1 MAILFRELRY
11 GLRVLAKNPGFT
23 IVAVLTLALGI
34 GANTAIFSVVNSV
47 LLRPLPYPQPD
58 RIFQV
63 LKQYRTET
71 GDSISVPLFN
81 YWSQHTRVFEHFA
94 AYSGLPIGFNLAEQG
109 LPERVPGVRVTADFF
124 KVFGVNPG
132 LGRDFLSEE
141 DRPGGGRVVV
151 MSHGLWRSRFHSDP
165 NVIGKLISLDSQPFT
180 IVGVMP
186 EGFRFPSAYDFGS
199 GTDLWVPLQLPPDSR
214 DPANYLASMGRLK
227 LGVTREQ
234 AGAELGAL
242 TQQLRK
248 DLPESADSHEGATL
262 VALQER
268 LVGRVR
274 PLLLILLGAVSFVL
288 LIACVN
294 VANLL
299 LARSTERAKEIAVR
313 TALGAGRWRVIRQL
327 MVESVLLGLLGGAA
341 GLGVAYEGNQALVA
355 ISPVELSG
363 LGQTGLDG
371 RVLAFAFAVSLVTS
385 VLFGLAPALSVS
397 RTNLSDSLKEST
409 TRSTAG
415 GHRRR
420 LSGALVA
427 SETALS
433 LMLLVGAGLLLE
445 SFIKLAHVDPGFDPR
460 NVLTFET
467 TLAESKY
474 DALAPLSAFYR
485 QVLDRLG
492 ALPGV
497 ECAANVTN
505 LPTQPG
511 PDLPYTIEGRT
522 AGSSVGDSGDSQYR
536 LVSADY
542 FRAMRIPLIQGR
554 FFTDAD
560 TDSSAGV
567 VIINQT
573 MSRLLWPKENPVG
586 QTIIIGKSMGPEW
599 TDRPRQIVAVVGDV
613 KDSSLNEPPP
623 PEMFIPYT
631 QAPTRV
637 VALMARLI
645 PTRWVVRTRG
655 GGVSINALRQA
666 VLDSDPDEAI
676 ASVKSLEEVLA
687 GSIARWRFNMLLLG
701 IFAALALILA
711 TVGTYGVISYS
722 VSQRTHEIGIRIA
735 LGAGRA
741 SVLKMVIGQ
750 GMLLTLIGVGIGIG
764 GGLALTRFLAS
775 LLYGVKSTDPLTFI
789 AVSAVL
795 AGVSLVASYFPAR
808 RATKVDPV
816 VALRY
821 E

>member
-1 MAILFRELRY
+1 MSMLFRDLRY
-11 GLRVLAKNPGFT
+11 ALRVLAKNPGFT

-63 LKQYRTET
+63 LKQYRTDT

-81 YWSQHTRVFEHFA
+81 YWSQHNQVFDHFA

-109 LPERVPGVRVTADFF
+109 LPERVPGVRVTGEFF
-124 KVFGVNPG
+124 KVFGINPG
-132 LGRDFLSEE
+132 LGRDFLPEE

-151 MSHGLWRSRFHSDP
+151 ISHGLWQSRFHSDP
-165 NVIGKLISLDSQPFT
+165 NVTGKLISLDSQPFT

-186 EGFRFPSAYDFGS
+186 EGFRFPSAYDFGT
-199 GTDLWVPLQLPPDSR
+199 GTDLWVPLQLPLDSR
-214 DPANYLASMGRLK
+214 DPANYLASMGRLRQ
-227 LGVTREQ
+227 GVTREQ

-262 VALQER
+262 VPLQER

-299 LARSTERAKEIAVR
+299 LARSSARAKEIAIR

-341 GLGVAYEGNQALVA
+341 GLAVAFEGNRALVA
-355 ISPVELSG
+355 MSPVELPG
-363 LGQTGLDG
+363 LGAAGLDG
-371 RVLAFAFAVSLVTS
+371 RVLAFAFAVSLLTGI
-385 VLFGLAPALSVS
+385 LFGLAPALSIS
-397 RTNLSDSLKEST
+397 RTNLSDSLKESS

-415 GHRRR
+415 GHRRS

-433 LMLLVGAGLLLE
+433 LVLLVGAGLLLK

-474 DALAPLSAFYR
+474 STLEPLSVFYR
-485 QVLDRLG
+485 QVLDRLQ

-497 ECAANVTN
+497 ESTANITS

-511 PDLPYTIEGRT
+511 PDLTYTIEGR
-522 AGSSVGDSGDSQYR
+522 AAENSSGASGDSQYR
-536 LVSADY
+536 LISPEY

-560 TDSSAGV
+560 TNSSAGV

-573 MSRLLWPKENPVG
+573 MARKSWPDANPIG
-586 QTIIIGKSMGPEW
+586 QTITIAKDMGPEW
-599 TDRPRQIVAVVGDV
+599 TDRPRQVVAVVGDV

-623 PEMFIPYT
+623 PEMFIPYS
-631 QAPTRV
+631 QAPAHLI
-637 VALMARLI
+637 ALMVRVI

-655 GGVSINALRQA
+655 GGVSIHALRQA
-666 VLDSDPDEAI
+666 VLDSDPDEAV
-676 ASVKSLEEVLA
+676 ASVKSMEEVLG

-711 TVGTYGVISYS
+711 AVGTYGVISYS
-722 VSQRTHEIGIRIA
+722 VSQRTHEIGIRMA
-735 LGAGRA
+735 LGAGR
-741 SVLKMVIGQ
+741 SNVLAMVIGQ
-750 GMLLTLIGVGIGIG
+750 GMLLTLIGVGIGIA

-775 LLYGVKSTDPLTFI
+775 LLFGVKPTDPLTFI
-789 AVSAVL
+789 VVSAVL
-795 AGVSLVASYFPAR
+795 AGVALVAIYIPAR

-816 VALRY
+816 VALHY